1 MGADLFRDVVPW
13 CSGLTRLPVKEEIVS
28 SNLIGIAILVIIK
41 APDIYLGLFVCKDA
55 RDLEIRSKIAFLAVR
70 ILG

>member
-1 MGADLFRDVVPW
+1 
-13 CSGLTRLPVKEEIVS
+13 VKEEIVS
-28 SNLIGIAILVIIK
+28 SNLIGIAISVIIK

-55 RDLEIRSKIAFLAVR
+55 RDLEIRSKIVFLAVR